1 MTFSWPF
8 FDFDKSRNTAWSQE
22 KVNDFSLTFVRLLID
37 FLFYW
42 AYSEAALS
50 FNDELRTRPRRNDL
64 VGVEYSVGIPIRVS
78 NITHIWR
85 SFLKE

>member
-1 MTFSWPF
+1 MERY
-8 FDFDKSRNTAWSQE
+8 D
-22 KVNDFSLTFVRLLID
+22 
-37 FLFYW
+37 

-50 FNDELRTRPRRNDL
+50 FNDELRTRLRRNDL

-78 NITHIWR
+78 NITHVWR